1 MLLDAMFRSDNADVD
16 TVEQREVN
24 LRQAFQSGGA
34 WASHISGSAAADSS
48 SQSDR
53 RTTTAAANRV

>member
-1 MLLDAMFRSDNADVD
+1 MLLDAMFRSDDADVD
-16 TVEQREVN
+16 TVEQREGN

-34 WASHISGSAAADSS
+34 WASHISGSAADSS

-53 RTTTAAANRV
+53 CTTTAAANRV